1 MKDTQPM
8 LDQYC
13 QLCGGHGHTGIRWN
27 FMAKLLK
34 AQESPKTIVTKWK
47 EKLQENFKQEQQ
59 KHWERKLKK

>member
-1 MKDTQPM
+1 M
-8 LDQYC
+8 
-13 QLCGGHGHTGIRWN
+13 
-27 FMAKLLK
+27 LLK

>member
-1 MKDTQPM
+1 
-8 LDQYC
+8 
-13 QLCGGHGHTGIRWN
+13 
-27 FMAKLLK
+27 MAKLLK